1 MQFAGM
7 RITKNRAIARFFV
20 VLLCLLYFV
29 GTSLKLALA
38 FELIAARASWGNKK
52 VVAFYNY
59 NFFYLKCLLTVEGTG
74 KCLR

>member
-7 RITKNRAIARFFV
+7 RIKKTEQLLGFFA

-38 FELIAARASWGNKK
+38 FASPKL
-52 VVAFYNY
+52 VDNY
-59 NFFYLKCLLTVEGTG
+59 K
-74 KCLR
+74 